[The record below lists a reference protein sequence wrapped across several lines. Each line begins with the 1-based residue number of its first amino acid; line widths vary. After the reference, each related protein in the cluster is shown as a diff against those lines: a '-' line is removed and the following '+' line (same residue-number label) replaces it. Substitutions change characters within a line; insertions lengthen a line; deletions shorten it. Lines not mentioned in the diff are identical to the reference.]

1 MADPARNLL
10 LELPPVQVR
19 QPFNRRF
26 FLKSRWGYAR
36 ISEGIEE
43 IAERDR
49 EQVLRSKADRQGGLT

>member
-1 MADPARNLL
+1 MANLARNLL
-10 LELPPVQVR
+10 FDLPPVQVR

-26 FLKSRWGYAR
+26 FLKSRWGFAK

-49 EQVLRSKADRQGGLT
+49 EQVLRAKADRQGGLT